1 MRSNAA
7 IRSIC
12 WGKIPFAPDI
22 IFIMEKED
30 RACSLTC
37 LGGEMKEAKE
47 AVEKKSVWEKYDKKD
62 LEKLEKIS
70 KKYIKFL
77 SDCKTERECTAEVV
91 RQVREAGYRDLEE
104 IIKKGETLKSGDKVY
119 AVCMKKAVALFCI
132 GKKPLEEGMNILGA
146 HIDSPRLDI
155 KQNPLYEDS
164 DMAYLDTHYYGGIKK
179 YQWVTL
185 PLAIHGVVVKKD
197 GTTCSVCIGEKKDD
211 PVFCVSDILI
221 HLAGEQ
227 MEKKAGKAVDGEA
240 LDVLI
245 GSIPLKDKEKDAVK
259 KGVLEILK
267 KEYGMEEDDFIS
279 AELEVVP
286 AGAARE
292 LGFDRS
298 MILSYG
304 QDDRVCAYTSLD
316 AMLEVEEPEK
326 TSCCLLVD
334 KEEIGSVGATG
345 MQSHFFEN
353 TVAEIMDRTGDYN
366 ELRLRRCLRNSR
378 MLSSD
383 VNAGFD
389 PLYASAFEKKNA
401 SYCGR
406 GVVFSK
412 FTGSRGKSGSND
424 ANAEYLAAL
433 RKIMDDNKVYYQ
445 TAELGKVDVGGG
457 GTIAY
462 ILSLYGMEV
471 IDCGV
476 AVLSMHA
483 PWEITSKADVY
494 EAQKCYVAFLKDA

>member
-1 MRSNAA
+1 MLFRS
-7 IRSIC
+7 
-12 WGKIPFAPDI
+12 
-22 IFIMEKED
+22 
-30 RACSLTC
+30 
-37 LGGEMKEAKE
+37 
-47 AVEKKSVWEKYDKKD
+47 
-62 LEKLEKIS
+62 
-70 KKYIKFL
+70 
-77 SDCKTERECTAEVV
+77 
-91 RQVREAGYRDLEE
+91 
-104 IIKKGETLKSGDKVY
+104 
-119 AVCMKKAVALFCI
+119 
-132 GKKPLEEGMNILGA
+132 
-146 HIDSPRLDI
+146 
-155 KQNPLYEDS
+155 
-164 DMAYLDTHYYGGIKK
+164 
-179 YQWVTL
+179 
-185 PLAIHGVVVKKD
+185 
-197 GTTCSVCIGEKKDD
+197 EKKDD
-211 PVFCVSDILI
+211 PVFCVSDLLI

-227 MEKKAGKAVDGEA
+227 MEKKAAKVVEGEN
-240 LDVLI
+240 LDILI
-245 GSIPLKDKEKDAVK
+245 GNFPLKGEKKEAVK
-259 KGVLEILK
+259 ANVLKLLK
-267 KEYGMEEDDFIS
+267 EEYRIEEEDFIS

-298 MILSYG
+298 MIISYG

-316 AMLEVEEPEK
+316 AMLEVTSPEK

-353 TVAEIMDRTGDYN
+353 AVAEIMDRTGDYS
-366 ELRLRRCLRNSR
+366 ELKLRRCLKNSR

-383 VNAGFD
+383 VNAGYD
-389 PLYASAFEKKNA
+389 PLYASSYEKKNA

-433 RKIMDDNKVYYQ
+433 RKIMDDHKVYYQ
-445 TAELGKVDVGGG
+445 TAELGKVDIGGG

-483 PWEITSKADVY
+483 PWEVTSKADVY